1 MQDWFTD
8 AGLGVFVHWDHA
20 SQQGLEISWPLVG
33 GTFALPHCQ
42 AVPVEQ
48 YHSSAATF
56 DPARWDAAGLAAAAR
71 RAGARYLV
79 FTAKHHSGWSLW
91 DTALSDFSVMASPYG
106 RDVVREVV
114 DAVRAEGMR
123 VGLYL
128 SLSDWSHPDYPAFT
142 EAHKPYQ
149 FAMSPPRPDDDVWER
164 YVAHLFGQVRELLTG
179 YGTID
184 LLWFDGGWERRRSD
198 WRARQLEALIR
209 ELQPDIVLND
219 RLPGSGDYDTP
230 EQFVP
235 SETPAR
241 AWETCL
247 TMNES
252 WGWNPA
258 DTEYKSARDLV
269 HVLCEVRARGG
280 NLLLNVSP
288 RGDGSLPPEQV
299 ARLDAMA
306 GWMSSHGEAIHGA
319 GPGPAPWQHYGPTTR
334 RGDTVYV
341 HLLSRPYESVTVRGV
356 HVRRV
361 RDVRVL
367 GAGRSLPFTTRTGII
382 ESLMDDPTGEVRIS
396 VPPEVVDDL
405 ATVLVLET
413 DGGP

>member
-1 MQDWFTD
+1 
-8 AGLGVFVHWDHA
+8 
-20 SQQGLEISWPLVG
+20 
-33 GTFALPHCQ
+33 
-42 AVPVEQ
+42 
-48 YHSSAATF
+48 
-56 DPARWDAAGLAAAAR
+56 
-71 RAGARYLV
+71 
-79 FTAKHHSGWSLW
+79 
-91 DTALSDFSVMASPYG
+91 
-106 RDVVREVV
+106 VVREVV
-114 DAVRAEGMR
+114 DAVRAEGLR

-142 EAHKPYQ
+142 EEHKPYQ
-149 FAMSPPRPDDDVWER
+149 FALSPPRPPDDVWER
-164 YVAHLFGQVRELLTG
+164 YVAHLFGQVRELLTA

-198 WRARQLEALIR
+198 WHAVELEALIR
-209 ELQPDIVLND
+209 DLQPDIVLND
-219 RLPGSGDYDTP
+219 RLPGCGDYDTP

-235 SETPAR
+235 ATTPAR

-258 DTEYKSARDLV
+258 DTGYKSARDLV

-299 ARLDAMA
+299 ERLDAIA
-306 GWMSSHGEAIHGA
+306 GWMDAHGEAIHGA
-319 GPGPAPWQHYGPTTR
+319 DPGLEPWQHYGPTTR
-334 RGDTVYV
+334 RGDSVYA

-367 GAGRSLPFTTRTGII
+367 GTGRSLPFTTRTGII
-382 ESLMDDPTGEVRIS
+382 ESLMDDPTGEVRIT
-396 VPPEVVDDL
+396 VPPDVVDDL
-405 ATVLVLET
+405 ATVLVLDT